1 MHYSFFGKNDGY
13 NRNIQDNS
21 YFHTSAFFL
30 RVFLPMLNYNI
41 LNLFITF
48 VSRDLFVPSSYIKKK
63 SLREDC
69 IPSFKIRVQVLAKVI
84 IPEFF
89 HMNKILST

>member
-63 SLREDC
+63 CVMKQKVGLKHFCGTAKHYSCLNKSTRATV
-69 IPSFKIRVQVLAKVI
+69 RVV
-84 IPEFF
+84 
-89 HMNKILST
+89 S

>member
-1 MHYSFFGKNDGY
+1 MMVSLTTIIVGKLEK

-63 SLREDC
+63 
-69 IPSFKIRVQVLAKVI
+69 KV
-84 IPEFF
+84 
-89 HMNKILST
+89 